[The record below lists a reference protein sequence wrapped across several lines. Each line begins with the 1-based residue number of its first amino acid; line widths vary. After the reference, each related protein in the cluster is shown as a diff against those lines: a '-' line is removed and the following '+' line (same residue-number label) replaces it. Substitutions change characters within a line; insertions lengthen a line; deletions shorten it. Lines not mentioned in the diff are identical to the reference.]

1 MSNRGLQFEW
11 CIFHYAISKNKLALR
26 KAKDY
31 DKSELNKAADMYK
44 SSGTAVQKDAKKAI
58 EAIQK
63 KFGTIT
69 QIIKMSGGSPEPKT
83 DLIFICKG
91 KKIKCSLKYGG
102 SIQLSSAGVATTV
115 KFLDGVVDRLSKT
128 PGYDKKKAKQILG
141 LLTEID
147 ESLGSLGKMTQ
158 NKANKEIGKAE
169 GMNTALQQIL
179 GSTKSPQVSEEYQKF
194 KLAIIEEA
202 ITGKM
207 MFDRQK
213 DKACEYIVS
222 ENGVFPIDKNLV
234 KKVAEKTS
242 VRLALKGRG
251 KETVG
256 KKEVRLN
263 EIVVRFDTKS

>member
-1 MSNRGLQFEW
+1 MSNKGLQFEW
-11 CIFHYAISKNKLALR
+11 CIFHYTISKNRLAL
-26 KAKDY
+26 KNKEY
-31 DKSELNKAADMYK
+31 DKTDLEKAADMYK
-44 SSGTAVQKDAKKAI
+44 SSGKDVQKNAQKAI
-58 EAIQK
+58 KDIEK

-69 QIIKMSGGSPEPKT
+69 HIIKMSGGSPEPKT
-83 DLIFICKG
+83 DLIFICRG

-102 SIQLSSAGVATTV
+102 SIQLSSAGVKTTV
-115 KFLDGVVDRLSKT
+115 KFLDGVVTKLSKT

-141 LLTEID
+141 LLSEID
-147 ESLGSLGKMTQ
+147 ETLGTLGKLTQ
-158 NKANKEIGKAE
+158 AQANKEIGKAK
-169 GMNTALQQIL
+169 GMNTALQDIL
-179 GSTKSPQVSEEYQKF
+179 GSSKSPQVGEEYQKF

-207 MFDRQK
+207 MFDSQK

-222 ENGVFPIDKNLV
+222 ENGIFPINKELI
-234 KKVAEKTS
+234 KGVADKTS

-251 KETVG
+251 KETIG